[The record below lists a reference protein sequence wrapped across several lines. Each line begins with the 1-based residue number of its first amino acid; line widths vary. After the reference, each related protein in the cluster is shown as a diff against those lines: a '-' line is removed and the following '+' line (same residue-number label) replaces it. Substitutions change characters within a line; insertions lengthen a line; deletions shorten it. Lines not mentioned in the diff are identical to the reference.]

1 MKKILVTNA
10 QWVNNANP
18 KNVIIDGQRAQN
30 IVDYINRN
38 PIYKE
43 QSMMEQ
49 NPNYRQVIPYI
60 VVEGKSD
67 GRVVLMQRMPQQGEA
82 RLSGYHY
89 IGVGGHTEY
98 KDTGRGDDI
107 IKVAAKRELNEELG
121 FNGGDLQLMGV
132 IKMDDSEV
140 DRVHL
145 GILYNYVTDEV
156 KFSTNEMA
164 LHNPRW
170 ATTNDIKAVYRNLE
184 GWSKLV
190 FDYYFSEE

>member
-18 KNVIIDGQRAQN
+18 KNTIIDGQRAQN

-67 GRVVLMQRMPQQGEA
+67 GRVVLMQRMPKQGEA

-89 IGVGGHTEY
+89 FGVGGHTEY
-98 KDTGRGDDI
+98 KDTGKGDDI
-107 IKVAAKRELNEELG
+107 IKVAAQRELQEELG
-121 FNGGDLQLMGV
+121 FSGGDLQLMGV
-132 IKMDDSEV
+132 IKMDDTEV

-145 GILYNYVTDEV
+145 GILYNYITDEV
-156 KFSTNEMA
+156 KFNTNEMA

-170 ATTNDIKAVYRNLE
+170 ATTNDIKADYRNLE
-184 GWSKLV
+184 GWSRLV

>member
-10 QWVNNANP
+10 QWVNGANP
-18 KNVIIDGQRAQN
+18 RNTIIDGQRGQN

-43 QSMMEQ
+43 RSMMEE
-49 NPNYRQVIPYI
+49 NANYRQVIPYI

-67 GRVVLMQRMPQQGEA
+67 GRIVLMQRMPQQGEA

-89 IGVGGHTEY
+89 FGVGGHTEY
-98 KDTGRGDDI
+98 RDTGRGDDI
-107 IKVAAKRELNEELG
+107 IKVAALRELQEELG
-121 FNGGDLQLMGV
+121 FSGGSLQLMGV

-140 DRVHL
+140 DKVHL
-145 GILYNYVTDEV
+145 GILYNYITDEV
-156 KFSTNEMA
+156 KFNTNEMA

-170 ATTNDIKAVYRNLE
+170 VTVHDIKAVYGNLE
-184 GWSKLV
+184 GWSRLV
-190 FDYYFSEE
+190 FDYYFNEA

>member
-18 KNVIIDGQRAQN
+18 KNVILDGQRAQN

-67 GRVVLMQRMPQQGEA
+67 GRVVLMQRMPKQGEA

-89 IGVGGHTEY
+89 FGVGGHTEY
-98 KDTGRGDDI
+98 KDTGKGDDI
-107 IKVAAKRELNEELG
+107 IKVAAQRELQEELG
-121 FNGGDLQLMGV
+121 FSGGDLQLMGV
-132 IKMDDSEV
+132 IKMDDTEV

-145 GILYNYVTDEV
+145 GILYNYITDEV
-156 KFSTNEMA
+156 KFNTNEMA

-184 GWSKLV
+184 GWSRLV